1 MDCSACAR
9 EDCFENEN
17 LLTGPGPV
25 AAAHKGQ
32 SMPVD
37 TLMSAPSSAAMTSF
51 IPPAAEQTICMS
63 AGWTMGEAVATP
75 MKNANQTSTRRA
87 AALELFNAFMTRI
100 ISDEKCRLP
109 ALQQLRGH
117 RHRNHLGLLAFDAGN
132 ADRAGHVREFVGAV
146 AAGFEPVP
154 EGGPFGLAANQA
166 DKG

>member
-9 EDCFENEN
+9 GDGFKNKN
-17 LLTGPGPV
+17 LLAGPGPA

-37 TLMSAPSSAAMTSF
+37 TLMSAPSSPAMTSF

-87 AALELFNAFMTRI
+87 AVLEFLNAFMGKLSQTRNAGYRPCSNCAATATAI
-100 ISDEKCRLP
+100 TSGSLPSMPGTPIGQVTWASSSVVKPRASSRCLKLAHLVWLPISP
-109 ALQQLRGH
+109 M
-117 RHRNHLGLLAFDAGN
+117 
-132 ADRAGHVREFVGAV
+132 
-146 AAGFEPVP
+146 
-154 EGGPFGLAANQA
+154 
-166 DKG
+166 

>member
-9 EDCFENEN
+9 GDGFKNKN
-17 LLTGPGPV
+17 LLAGPGPA

-37 TLMSAPSSAAMTSF
+37 TLMSAPSSPAMTSF

-87 AALELFNAFMTRI
+87 AVLVFLNAFMEEI
-100 ISDEKCRLP
+100 ISDEKYWLP

-117 RHRNHLGLLAFDAGN
+117 GHRNHLGLFAFDAGHT
-132 ADRAGHVREFVGAV
+132 DRTGDMGEFFGRETTR
-146 AAGFEPVP
+146 FEPVP
-154 EGGPFGLAANQA
+154 EACPFGLAANQA
-166 DKG
+166 DVR